1 MESVVGLEY
10 PAEEDCDNA
19 RGLSN
24 LCDQVAGVGEQE
36 EDACLK
42 QAEISDP
49 GELGNE
55 GGDDPDRGPDGEAA
69 QEDGEEVEDRPEES
83 SDLERVWLTID
94 NKSGVVFER
103 SAENDG
109 NSVVEQTLAEDEA
122 VHQRVDMEVLE
133 YGEDGDGVGG

>member
-1 MESVVGLEY
+1 MGLEY
-10 PAEEDCDNA
+10 AAEEDCDDA
-19 RGLSN
+19 GGLSN

-49 GELGNE
+49 GELGDE

-83 SDLERVWLTID
+83 CDLERVGFTI
-94 NKSGVVFER
+94 NNQSGVVFER
-103 SAENDG
+103 SAKNDG
-109 NSVVEQTLAEDEA
+109 NSVVEQTLSQDEA
-122 VHQRVDMEVLE
+122 VDQRVDMEVLE
-133 YGEDGDGVGG
+133 DGEDGDGVGG